1 MRLATLSEGGRDG
14 VLTVVSADHSRAVRA
29 GAAAPTLQSALDDWD
44 QIAPALQRLS
54 DSLDAGEAVD
64 GAFETAT
71 AAWLAPLPRAYQ
83 FLDGSAYFHHMSVVR
98 AARGA
103 KPPEDFF
110 DLPLMYQGVS
120 DPLLGPEQ
128 PLRLTEDEAL
138 GIDIEAEII
147 IITGDV
153 PMGVSVDE
161 APGYVR
167 LIGLLNDYSLRNVI
181 PPEIGRGFGFLQGKC
196 ISSMGP
202 VVVTPDDLKGSWDG
216 RRLSGRYLVHING
229 EQLGDLQP
237 GVDASF
243 DYAQLI
249 SHAARTRE
257 LRAGTVIGAGA
268 LANADH
274 DRHGSGCIAEERAHE
289 QLKNGAPSTPYLRFG
304 DRVRLEF
311 FDEVGRSVFGAIDQT
326 VEPYERP

>member
-1 MRLATLSEGGRDG
+1 MKLGTLAEGGRDG
-14 VLTVVSADHSRAVRA
+14 ILAVVSADLTRAVRV
-29 GAAAPTLQSALDDWD
+29 GPSAPTLQFALDDWTRISPD
-44 QIAPALQRLS
+44 LQRLS
-54 DSLDAGEAVD
+54 EALNSGETLD
-64 GAFETAT
+64 GAFVVTDAEWA
-71 AAWLAPLPRAYQ
+71 APLPRAYQ
-83 FLDGSAYFHHMSVVR
+83 FLDGSAYYHHMSVVR

-110 DLPLMYQGVS
+110 EIPLMYQGVS

-138 GIDIEAEII
+138 GIDIEAEIV

-153 PMGVSVDE
+153 PMGVSVEE
-161 APGYVR
+161 APSYVR
-167 LIGLLNDYSLRNVI
+167 LIGLLNDYSLRKVI

-202 VVVTPDDLKGSWDG
+202 VVVTPDDLTDIWDG
-216 RRLSGRYLVHING
+216 RRLSGRYLVHVNG
-229 EQLGDLQP
+229 EKLGDLQP
-237 GVDASF
+237 GIDASF
-243 DYAQLI
+243 DYAELI
-249 SHAARTRE
+249 AHAARTRE

-289 QLKNGAPSTPYLRFG
+289 QLREGAPSMPYLRFG

-311 FDEVGRSVFGAIDQT
+311 FDAAGQSVFGAIDQT
-326 VEPYERP
+326 VQPYRRP